1 MAPADSNDQNRGQG
15 GRPGFLPARLSAWF
29 SIAVERFWPLVLG
42 LSGLVGLFLIL
53 AWTGSFAAMPAPAR
67 IAVLAAL
74 CIAALGVA
82 WRCRRLRLPGAGAV
96 TARVEEA
103 SRLANQPLRA
113 QEERALGDDPVAMA
127 LWRIHQRRMAER
139 LTGLTG
145 GLPNTRTERLDPY
158 GLRVLVALGVATA
171 FAYSFG
177 PGGGRISDA
186 ATPLEGTVLA
196 AARVDAWVTPPGY
209 TGRAPIFLTE
219 AQASGPLGVPAGSVL
234 SVRISDGD
242 GVDMS
247 FQAADAAQAE
257 IVPRAVDVSA
267 DGDATPPAPSSG
279 PAEYELAL
287 DRSGAV
293 AVETRFRTLGS
304 WSFDVV
310 PDTVPVIAFDG
321 EPRSAR
327 NGALEIGFTV
337 EDDYGAPQG
346 QATIE
351 PVDVAAD
358 ARPLI
363 EPPSINLAMPRRTKG
378 VAKGRTSASLMDSP
392 YAGAI
397 VRMTLAARDDAGQEG
412 RSDPLEIVLP
422 ERPFN
427 NPLARA
433 VVEQRRILALDANAA
448 RRVVDLL
455 DAVTLHADSFIPRT
469 ADYLALRAVR
479 ERIANAAGDDD
490 LRSAVDFLW
499 EIALGIEDGNLSFAE
514 RRLRDAQQALSEAL
528 QNGASEEEIAELMQ
542 ELREAMQEFMQAMAE
557 AMRNQPP
564 QNLSQMDNAQEIS
577 PQDLQRMMDRI
588 EDLARSGSREAAQQL
603 LSELQ
608 EMMNNLQ
615 MAQPGQQQQGDSP
628 MQQQM
633 NEMGELL
640 QQQQQLMDQTFEL
653 GREDLRRQMQEGM
666 EGMPQPPGGEGG
678 EGGEPPSAEEL
689 RQQMEDLQRRQG
701 QLQERL
707 EALRQQME
715 EYGLEPGEGMGRAGE
730 AMGQAEGALGRG
742 SDGEA
747 VDRQGEALQ
756 ALREGAQDMMRQMQ
770 EAMQGQPGQPGQ
782 AGQQQGGTMGQGAT
796 PGEQRS
802 GRDPLG
808 RQRQTQGPD
817 FGQDVDIPDE
827 IDIQRARR
835 ILDQIREKLG
845 DRLSPQQERD
855 YLERLLRAQ

>member
-1 MAPADSNDQNRGQG
+1 MASADSNDQNRGQG
-15 GRPGFLPARLSAWF
+15 GGPGFMPARLSAWF

-42 LSGLVGLFLIL
+42 LSSLVGLFLIL
-53 AWTGSFAAMPAPAR
+53 AWTGFFAAMPAPAR

-74 CIAALGVA
+74 CLAALGVA
-82 WRCRRLRLPGAGAV
+82 WRNRRLRLPGAGAV

-113 QEERALGDDPVAMA
+113 QEERAMGDDPVSMA

-158 GLRVLVALGVATA
+158 GLRVLVALGVAAA

-186 ATPLEGTVLA
+186 MTPLEGTVLA
-196 AARVDAWVTPPGY
+196 AARVDAWVTPPEY
-209 TGRAPIFLTE
+209 TGRAPVFLTG
-219 AQASGPLGVPAGSVL
+219 AQESGPLSVPAGSVL
-234 SVRISDGD
+234 SVRVSDGN

-247 FQAADAAQAE
+247 FRGADAAEAD
-257 IVPRAVDVSA
+257 IVPRAVDA
-267 DGDATPPAPSSG
+267 PTDGEAASPAPTVG
-279 PAEYELAL
+279 AAEYELAL

-304 WSFDVV
+304 WHFEVV
-310 PDTVPVIAFDG
+310 PDAVPIIAFDG

-346 QATIE
+346 QASIE
-351 PVDVAAD
+351 PVDVAED
-358 ARPLI
+358 ARALI

-378 VAKGRTSASLMDSP
+378 VARGRTSANLVDSP
-392 YAGAI
+392 YAGAT

-412 RSDPLEIVLP
+412 HSDPLELVLP
-422 ERPFN
+422 QRPFN

-479 ERIANAAGDDD
+479 ERIAHAASDDD
-490 LRSAVDFLW
+490 LRSSVDFLW
-499 EIALGIEDGNLSFAE
+499 EIALGIEDGDLSFAE

-564 QNLSQMDNAQEIS
+564 QNLGQMENAQEIS

-608 EMMNNLQ
+608 DMMNNLQ
-615 MAQPGQQQQGDSP
+615 MAQPGQQQPQGESP

-666 EGMPQPPGGEGG
+666 EGMPQPPGAQGG

-689 RQQMEDLQRRQG
+689 RQRMEDLQRQQG

-707 EALRQQME
+707 EALQRQME
-715 EYGLEPGEGMGRAGE
+715 ESGLEPGDGMGRAGE
-730 AMGQAEGALGRG
+730 AMGQAQGALGRG

-770 EAMQGQPGQPGQ
+770 EAMQGQPGQM
-782 AGQQQGGTMGQGAT
+782 GQQQGGTMGQGAA

>member
-1 MAPADSNDQNRGQG
+1 
-15 GRPGFLPARLSAWF
+15 
-29 SIAVERFWPLVLG
+29 
-42 LSGLVGLFLIL
+42 
-53 AWTGSFAAMPAPAR
+53 
-67 IAVLAAL
+67 
-74 CIAALGVA
+74 
-82 WRCRRLRLPGAGAV
+82 
-96 TARVEEA
+96 
-103 SRLANQPLRA
+103 
-113 QEERALGDDPVAMA
+113 
-127 LWRIHQRRMAER
+127 MAE
-139 LTGLTG
+139 
-145 GLPNTRTERLDPY
+145 N
-158 GLRVLVALGVATA
+158 
-171 FAYSFG
+171 
-177 PGGGRISDA
+177 
-186 ATPLEGTVLA
+186 
-196 AARVDAWVTPPGY
+196 
-209 TGRAPIFLTE
+209 
-219 AQASGPLGVPAGSVL
+219 
-234 SVRISDGD
+234 
-242 GVDMS
+242 
-247 FQAADAAQAE
+247 
-257 IVPRAVDVSA
+257 
-267 DGDATPPAPSSG
+267 
-279 PAEYELAL
+279 
-287 DRSGAV
+287 
-293 AVETRFRTLGS
+293 
-304 WSFDVV
+304 
-310 PDTVPVIAFDG
+310 
-321 EPRSAR
+321 
-327 NGALEIGFTV
+327 
-337 EDDYGAPQG
+337 
-346 QATIE
+346 
-351 PVDVAAD
+351 

-378 VAKGRTSASLMDSP
+378 VAKGRTSANLVDSP
-392 YAGAI
+392 YAGAN
-397 VRMTLAARDDAGQEG
+397 VRMILAARDDAGQEG
-412 RSDPLEIVLP
+412 RSDPLELVLP
-422 ERPFN
+422 QRPFN

-448 RRVVDLL
+448 RRVVDLI

-469 ADYLALRAVR
+469 ADYLALRAAR
-479 ERIANAAGDDD
+479 ERIAHAANDDD

-499 EIALGIEDGNLSFAE
+499 EIALGIEQGNLSFAE

-564 QNLSQMDNAQEIS
+564 QNLGQMDNAQEIS

-608 EMMNNLQ
+608 DMMNNLQ
-615 MAQPGQQQQGDSP
+615 MAQPGQQPQGESP

-666 EGMPQPPGGEGG
+666 EGMPQPPGAQGG
-678 EGGEPPSAEEL
+678 EGQLPPSAEEL

-715 EYGLEPGEGMGRAGE
+715 ESGLEPGEGMGRADE

-770 EAMQGQPGQPGQ
+770 EAMQGQPGQG
-782 AGQQQGGTMGQGAT
+782 GQQQGGTMGPGAA